1 MYFLFIQYI
10 LSTEQ
15 MHFVITEFRLST
27 KCFKNSE
34 VLTELSEKA
43 STIADHALPTRCSTM
58 GLKRRLHCFLLIYC
72 SYRNCKV
79 IEIDNL

>member
-43 STIADHALPTRCSTM
+43 STRSCTTYTLFNHGTEEALALFP
-58 GLKRRLHCFLLIYC
+58 LNILFL
-72 SYRNCKV
+72 
-79 IEIDNL
+79 